1 MFFGSSGNS
10 KEDSNANSGKDNN
23 EEKDNCFEHPSST
36 VINEHSLFT
45 TIQAQEKRE
54 QLYSFAYYSALTKL
68 GFWKICRQFSKG
80 DGDHWANKD
89 VKFHK
94 HPLRFL
100 ERHYKQV
107 CNGVV
112 RTN

>member
-23 EEKDNCFEHPSST
+23 EEKDNCFEHSSST
-36 VINEHSLFT
+36 VINEHSLF